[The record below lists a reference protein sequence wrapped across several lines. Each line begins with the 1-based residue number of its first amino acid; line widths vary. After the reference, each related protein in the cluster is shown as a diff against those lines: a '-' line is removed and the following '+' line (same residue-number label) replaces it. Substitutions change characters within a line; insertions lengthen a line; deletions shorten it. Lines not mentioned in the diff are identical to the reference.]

1 MVLDPRVLDPGF
13 PRIFRRFTPQT
24 VFMHVGA
31 ASCDFA
37 IFAASFVERVYVV
50 DPARIPDR
58 SAERYARLPINLRL
72 VRSSEQGLPI
82 PEGTVDLALTEDPS
96 LLRFIRRCLAPGGVL
111 LSPDRALSN
120 ALRDAG
126 YTRVR
131 VPWFNPL
138 VEAVKP

>member
-1 MVLDPRVLDPGF
+1 MLVDPRFERV
-13 PRIFRRFTPQT
+13 FRRFEPHT

-31 ASCDFA
+31 ANCDFA

-50 DPARIPDR
+50 DPAQIP
-58 SAERYARLPINLRL
+58 ERGTRLPINLRL
-72 VRSSEQGLPI
+72 LASREQGLPI

-120 ALRDAG
+120 ALREAG

-138 VEAVKP
+138 VEAMKP

>member
-1 MVLDPRVLDPGF
+1 MLVDERFERLL
-13 PRIFRRFTPQT
+13 RRFTPTT

-31 ASCDFA
+31 ANCDFA
-37 IFAASFVERVYVV
+37 ILAAGFVERVYVV
-50 DPARIPDR
+50 DPGTIP
-58 SAERYARLPINLRL
+58 ERGTRLPINLRL
-72 VRSSEQGLPI
+72 VALIDQGGEQGLPI
-82 PEGTVDLALTEDPS
+82 PEGTVDVALTEDPTK
-96 LLRFIRRCLAPGGVL
+96 LRFIRRCLVPGGML

-138 VEAVKP
+138 VEAMR

>member
-1 MVLDPRVLDPGF
+1 MLVEPRFERLL
-13 PRIFRRFTPQT
+13 RRFTPST

-31 ASCDFA
+31 ANCDFA
-37 IFAASFVERVYVV
+37 ILAAGFVERVYVV
-50 DPARIPDR
+50 DPASRP
-58 SAERYARLPINLRL
+58 ERGTRLPINLRL
-72 VRSSEQGLPI
+72 VAASEEGLPI
-82 PEGTVDLALTEDPS
+82 PEGTVDIALTEDPTM
-96 LLRFIRRCLAPGGVL
+96 LRFIRRCLAPGGML

-138 VEAVKP
+138 VEAMR